1 MDYILQTHALE
12 KSYGHFKALKGL
24 SMKVPKGSIYGFIGK
39 NGAGKTTLIRILCG
53 LQRPTAGGYALF
65 GRKHSD
71 RNIVKS
77 RRRMAAIVE
86 TPSIFPELSATEN
99 LIQQHRILG
108 LPSYEGLEEILRLT
122 GLSSAGRKKAG
133 HFSLG
138 MRQRLGIAVALV
150 GDPDFLALDEPVNG
164 LDPQGII
171 EVRELILTLNRERQI
186 TFLISSHILDEL
198 SRIATHY
205 GFIDSGRLVKEISK
219 ESLDASCRKCLRIE
233 VSDTKALARILDQ
246 EQLEYKILSQ
256 TKADVFDQITV
267 SKLALSLAKEG
278 CDVLSMQE
286 RNESL
291 ESYYLNLLGGGGH
304 A

>member
-1 MDYILQTHALE
+1 M
-12 KSYGHFKALKGL
+12 
-24 SMKVPKGSIYGFIGK
+24 
-39 NGAGKTTLIRILCG
+39 
-53 LQRPTAGGYALF
+53 
-65 GRKHSD
+65 
-71 RNIVKS
+71 
-77 RRRMAAIVE
+77 
-86 TPSIFPELSATEN
+86 
-99 LIQQHRILG
+99 
-108 LPSYEGLEEILRLT
+108 
-122 GLSSAGRKKAG
+122 
-133 HFSLG
+133 
-138 MRQRLGIAVALV
+138 
-150 GDPDFLALDEPVNG
+150 NG

>member
-1 MDYILQTHALE
+1 
-12 KSYGHFKALKGL
+12 
-24 SMKVPKGSIYGFIGK
+24 
-39 NGAGKTTLIRILCG
+39 
-53 LQRPTAGGYALF
+53 
-65 GRKHSD
+65 
-71 RNIVKS
+71 
-77 RRRMAAIVE
+77 
-86 TPSIFPELSATEN
+86 
-99 LIQQHRILG
+99 
-108 LPSYEGLEEILRLT
+108 
-122 GLSSAGRKKAG
+122 
-133 HFSLG
+133 